1 MAAAA
6 AARGSVWEIQQRDVE
21 AAGLADADAG
31 AFVAALRSAVAV
43 ATGGPDAAWEAVAA
57 GVLRPEH
64 PHALHQL
71 VYYSVYAGWDRAA
84 RGPPP
89 YWFPSQIDTKQTNLG
104 RLMEAHG
111 PRLLGSS
118 YKDPVSSFHLF
129 HKFSVEHQEVYWS
142 MVLKEIS
149 IKFQQEPKSILDT
162 SDKSRKGGT
171 WLQGAVLNI
180 AECCLLP
187 WPSQNRTDDSTAI
200 VWRDEGLDNHP
211 VNRMSLKELR
221 NQVITVATALDTMF
235 QKGDRIAI
243 DMPMTCNA
251 VIIYLAIVLGGFVVV
266 SIADS
271 FAPQEIGTRMSVSKA
286 KAIFTQDFIIR
297 GGKKVPLY
305 SRVVQGTSSKAV
317 VIPATGGFLGVS
329 LRNGDMSWKDFLS
342 CAAGR
347 SSIYP
352 TVYQPSDAL
361 TNILFSSGTTGE
373 PKAIPWSQLSPIRC
387 TCDTWAHLDIQ
398 PQDIF
403 CWPTNLGWVMG
414 PILLY
419 SCFLSGATLALYH
432 GSPLGRG
439 FCKFVQDAGV
449 TILGSVP
456 SLVKSWKAGNFTEGL
471 HWTKIRVL
479 STTGEASDIDDDL
492 WLSSRASYKP
502 IIECC
507 GGTEL
512 ASSYIQGSLLRSQ
525 AFGAFSGASMS
536 TGFVILDEQGTPYP
550 DDVPCAGEVGLFPLY
565 FGATDRLLNADNNKV
580 YFDGMPI
587 YNGRQLRR
595 HGDIIQR
602 TVGGYYIVQGRADD
616 TMNLGGI
623 KVDPPIS
630 NVFNSL
636 LSPLNFMKLNKY
648 CSSYKQTS
656 SVEIERICNR
666 ADEALLETAAVSI
679 KPAGGGPEQLAILA
693 VLKDRSPPCDANV
706 LKSKFQR
713 AIQKN
718 LNPLFKVSYV
728 KIVPEFPR
736 TASNK
741 LLRRVLRDQ
750 LSKELSNRSKL

>member
-1 MAAAA
+1 MAAF
-6 AARGSVWEIQQRDVE
+6 ARGSVWEIQARDVE
-21 AAGLADADAG
+21 AAGLAAAHAG
-31 AFVAALRSAVAV
+31 PFLAALRSAVAS
-43 ATGGPDAAWEAVAA
+43 APDDAAAVWAAVAPA

-64 PHALHQL
+64 PHALHRL
-71 VYYSVYAGWDRAA
+71 VYYSVYANWDRAA

-89 YWFPSQIDTKQTNLG
+89 YWFPSPTDCKQTNLG
-104 RLMEAHG
+104 RVMEAHG
-111 PRLLGSS
+111 PKLLGSS
-118 YKDPVSSFHLF
+118 YKDPISSFDAF
-129 HKFSVEHQEVYWS
+129 YRFSVEHQEVYWS
-142 MVLKEIS
+142 MVLKELS
-149 IKFQQEPKSILDT
+149 VKFQREPKSILDS

-171 WLQGAVLNI
+171 WFQGAVLNI

-200 VWRDEGLDNHP
+200 VWRDEGLDDYP

-221 NQVITVATALDTMF
+221 SQVTTVANALDTMF
-235 QKGDRIAI
+235 RKGDRIAI

-251 VIIYLAIVLGGFVVV
+251 VIIYLAIILGGFVVV

-271 FAPQEIGTRMSVSKA
+271 FAPQEIGTRMAVSKA

-305 SRVVQGTSSKAV
+305 SRVMEGTSYKAI
-317 VIPATGGFLGVS
+317 VIPATGGCLGVN

-347 SSIYP
+347 SSIYSP
-352 TVYQPSDAL
+352 VYQSADAL

-373 PKAIPWSQLSPIRC
+373 PKAIPWTQLSPIRS
-387 TCDTWAHLDIQ
+387 TADAWAHLDVR
-398 PQDIF
+398 PQDIG

-414 PILLY
+414 PIILY
-419 SCFLSGATLALYH
+419 SCFLSGAALALYH

-449 TILGSVP
+449 NLLGTVP
-456 SLVKSWKAGNFTEGL
+456 SLMKSWKAGNFTEGID
-471 HWTKIRVL
+471 WTKIRVL
-479 STTGEASDIDDDL
+479 ATTGEASDIDDVL

-502 IIECC
+502 IVECC

-512 ASSYIQGSLLRSQ
+512 ASSYIQGSLLRPQ

-550 DDVPCAGEVGLFPLY
+550 DDLPCAGEVGLFPLY
-565 FGATDRLLNADNNKV
+565 FGATDWLLNADHNKA

-587 YNGRQLRR
+587 YKGRQLRR

-623 KVDPPIS
+623 K
-630 NVFNSL
+630 
-636 LSPLNFMKLNKY
+636 
-648 CSSYKQTS
+648 TS
-656 SVEIERICNR
+656 SVEIERVCNR
-666 ADEALLETAAVSI
+666 ADEGLLETAAVSI

-693 VLKDRSPPCDANV
+693 VLKDRSAPCDANL

-728 KIVPEFPR
+728 KVVPEFPR

-750 LSKELSNRSKL
+750 LKQELLNRSKL

>member
-1 MAAAA
+1 MEAAT
-6 AARGSVWEIQQRDVE
+6 ARGSVWEILPRDVE
-21 AAGLADADAG
+21 AAGLAAAEAG
-31 AFVAALRSAVAV
+31 AFVAALRSAAG
-43 ATGGPDAAWEAVAA
+43 AASGGGGPDAVWAAVAA
-57 GVLRPEH
+57 ARVLRPEH

-89 YWFPSQIDTKQTNLG
+89 YWFPSSIDTKQTNLG
-104 RLMEAHG
+104 RLMEAFG
-111 PRLLGSS
+111 PKLLGSS
-118 YKDPVSSFHLF
+118 YKDPISSFHLF

-149 IKFQQEPKSILDT
+149 VKFQQEPKSILDT

-171 WLQGAVLNI
+171 WFQGAVLNI

-187 WPSQNRTDDSTAI
+187 WPSLNRTDDSTAI
-200 VWRDEGLDNHP
+200 VWRDEGLDDYP

-221 NQVITVATALDTMF
+221 SQVITVATALDTMF

-243 DMPMTCNA
+243 DMPMTYNA
-251 VIIYLAIVLGGFVVV
+251 VIIYLAIILGGFVVV

-297 GGKKVPLY
+297 GKKVPLY

-317 VIPATGGFLGVS
+317 VIPATGGLLEVA

-342 CAAGR
+342 CAARR
-347 SSIYP
+347 SSIYSP
-352 TVYQPSDAL
+352 VYQSVDAL

-373 PKAIPWSQLSPIRC
+373 PKVIPWSQLSPMRC
-387 TCDTWAHLDIQ
+387 TADTWAHLDFQ
-398 PQDIF
+398 PQDIG

-414 PILLY
+414 PAILY
-419 SCFLSGATLALYH
+419 SCFLSGVTLALYH

-449 TILGSVP
+449 SVLGTVP

-471 HWTKIRVL
+471 DWSKIRVL
-479 STTGEASDIDDDL
+479 ATTGEASDIDDNL
-492 WLSSRASYKP
+492 WLSSRAFYKP

-507 GGTEL
+507 GGSEL
-512 ASSYIQGSLLRSQ
+512 ASAYIQGSLLRPQ

-536 TGFVILDEQGTPYP
+536 TKFVILDEQGTPYP

-565 FGATDRLLNADNNKV
+565 FGATDQLLNYDHNKV

-623 KVDPPIS
+623 K
-630 NVFNSL
+630 
-636 LSPLNFMKLNKY
+636 
-648 CSSYKQTS
+648 TS

-666 ADEALLETAAVSI
+666 ADEGLLETAAVSI
-679 KPAGGGPEQLAILA
+679 KPAGGGPEQLAVLA
-693 VLKDRSPPCDANV
+693 VLKDRSAPYDPNL

-728 KIVPEFPR
+728 KVVPEFPR

-750 LSKELSNRSKL
+750 LNQELPNRSKL

>member
-6 AARGSVWEIQQRDVE
+6 TRSSVWEIQPRDVE
-21 AAGLADADAG
+21 AAGLAAAEAG
-31 AFVAALRSAVAV
+31 AFLSALRSAAG
-43 ATGGPDAAWEAVAA
+43 AASGGRGPDAVWASVAAA

-89 YWFPSQIDTKQTNLG
+89 YWFPSPIDAKHTNIG
-104 RLMEAHG
+104 RLMEAFG
-111 PRLLGSS
+111 PKLLGPS
-118 YKDPVSSFHLF
+118 YKDPISSFHLF
-129 HKFSVEHQEVYWS
+129 HKFSVEQHEVYWP
-142 MVLKEIS
+142 MVLKEQS
-149 IKFQQEPKSILDT
+149 VKFQEEPKSILDT

-171 WLQGAVLNI
+171 WFQGAVLNI

-187 WPSQNRTDDSTAI
+187 WPSLNRTDDSTAI
-200 VWRDEGLDNHP
+200 VWRDEGLDDYP
-211 VNRMSLKELR
+211 VNHMSLKELR
-221 NQVITVATALDTMF
+221 SQVITVATALDTMF

-317 VIPATGGFLGVS
+317 VIPATGGFLKVA
-329 LRNGDMSWKDFLS
+329 LRDGDMSWKDFIS
-342 CAAGR
+342 CSAGR
-347 SSIYP
+347 SSIYSP
-352 TVYQPSDAL
+352 VYQSADAL

-387 TCDTWAHLDIQ
+387 AADTWAHLDVR
-398 PQDIF
+398 PQDIS

-414 PILLY
+414 PIILY
-419 SCFLSGATLALYH
+419 SCFLNGVTLALYH

-449 TILGSVP
+449 NVLGTVP
-456 SLVKSWKAGNFTEGL
+456 SLVKSWKAGNFTKGL
-471 HWTKIRVL
+471 DWSKIRVL
-479 STTGEASDIDDDL
+479 GTTGEASDIDDNL

-512 ASSYIQGSLLRSQ
+512 SSSYIQGSLLRPQ

-565 FGATDRLLNADNNKV
+565 FGATDRLLNSDHNKV

-602 TVGGYYIVQGRADD
+602 TVGGYYVVQGRADD

-623 KVDPPIS
+623 K
-630 NVFNSL
+630 
-636 LSPLNFMKLNKY
+636 
-648 CSSYKQTS
+648 TS

-666 ADEALLETAAVSI
+666 ADEGLLETAAVSV
-679 KPAGGGPEQLAILA
+679 KPAGGGPEQLAVLA
-693 VLKDRSPPCDANV
+693 VLKDRLAPYDANL
-706 LKSKFQR
+706 LKHKFQR

-728 KIVPEFPR
+728 KVVPEFPR

-750 LSKELSNRSKL
+750 LKQELSNRSKL

>member
-1 MAAAA
+1 MAAT
-6 AARGSVWEIQQRDVE
+6 ARGSVWEIQPRDVE
-21 AAGLADADAG
+21 TAAGLSAADAG
-31 AFVAALRSAVAV
+31 AFVAALRSAVSAGG
-43 ATGGPDAAWEAVAA
+43 AASGGPDAVWEAVAA
-57 GVLRPEH
+57 AGVMRPEH

-89 YWFPSQIDTKQTNLG
+89 YWFPSRIDTKQTNLG
-104 RLMEAHG
+104 RLMEANG
-111 PRLLGSS
+111 PRVLGSS
-118 YKDPVSSFHLF
+118 YKDPTSSFHLF
-129 HKFSVEHQEVYWS
+129 HKFSVEHQEAYWS
-142 MVLKEIS
+142 MVLKELS
-149 IKFQQEPKSILDT
+149 IKFQQEPKSILDA

-171 WLQGAVLNI
+171 WFQGAVLNI

-200 VWRDEGLDNHP
+200 VWRDEGLDDYP

-221 NQVITVATALDTMF
+221 DQVITVATVLDTMF

-251 VIIYLAIVLGGFVVV
+251 VIIYLAIVLGGYAVV

-286 KAIFTQDFIIR
+286 KAIFTQDFIVR

-305 SRVVQGTSSKAV
+305 SRVVKGTSSKAI
-317 VIPATGGFLGVS
+317 VIPASGGFLGVA
-329 LRNGDMSWKDFLS
+329 LRNGDVSWEDFLS
-342 CAAGR
+342 RAAG
-347 SSIYP
+347 SPSIYP
-352 TVYQPSDAL
+352 TVYQSSAAL

-373 PKAIPWSQLSPIRC
+373 PKAIPWSQLCPIRC
-387 TCDTWAHLDIQ
+387 ASDTWAHLDIR

-419 SCFLSGATLALYH
+419 SCFLSGAALALYH

-449 TILGSVP
+449 TVLGSVP
-456 SLVKSWKAGNFTEGL
+456 SLVKSWKAGNFTKGL
-471 HWTKIRVL
+471 DWTKIRVL

-512 ASSYIQGSLLRSQ
+512 ASSYIQGSLLRPQ

-550 DDVPCAGEVGLFPLY
+550 ENVPCAGEVGLFPLY

-595 HGDIIQR
+595 HGDIIRR
-602 TVGGYYIVQGRADD
+602 TVGGYYVVQGRADD

-623 KVDPPIS
+623 K
-630 NVFNSL
+630 
-636 LSPLNFMKLNKY
+636 
-648 CSSYKQTS
+648 TS

-693 VLKDRSPPCDANV
+693 VLKDRSAPCDANV

-750 LSKELSNRSKL
+750 LNKELSNRSKL

>member
-1 MAAAA
+1 MAAR
-6 AARGSVWEIQQRDVE
+6 ARGSVWEIQHGDLE
-21 AAGLADADAG
+21 AAGLAAAEAG
-31 AFVAALRSAVAV
+31 AFLAALRSAAAAAGPGATGDAVWAAV
-43 ATGGPDAAWEAVAA
+43 AAA

-71 VYYSVYAGWDRAA
+71 VYYSAYAGWDRAA

-89 YWFPSQIDTKQTNLG
+89 YWFPSPIECKQTNLG
-104 RLMEAHG
+104 RFMEENG
-111 PRLLGSS
+111 PKLLGSS
-118 YKDPVSSFHLF
+118 YKDPISSFNHF
-129 HKFSVEHQEVYWS
+129 YRFSVENQEVYWS
-142 MVLKEIS
+142 MVLKQLAV
-149 IKFQQEPKSILDT
+149 KFQQEPKAILST
-162 SDKSRKGGT
+162 SDRSKKGGT

-187 WPSQNRTDDSTAI
+187 CPSLKRTDDSTAI
-200 VWRDEGLDNHP
+200 IWREEGLDDHP

-221 NQVITVATALDTMF
+221 SQVITVANALDTMF
-235 QKGDRIAI
+235 HKGDRIAI
-243 DMPMTCNA
+243 DMPMTCDA

-271 FAPQEIGTRMSVSKA
+271 FAPQEIGTRMGVSKA

-317 VIPATGGFLGVS
+317 VIPATGGYLGVT
-329 LRNGDMSWKDFLS
+329 LRNGDVSWKDFLS
-342 CAAGR
+342 RAAGR
-347 SSIYP
+347 SS
-352 TVYQPSDAL
+352 VYSPAYQSADAMI
-361 TNILFSSGTTGE
+361 NILFSSGTTGE
-373 PKAIPWSQLSPIRC
+373 PKAIPWTQLSPMRC
-387 TCDTWAHLDIQ
+387 AADTWAHLDVR
-398 PQDIF
+398 PQDIG

-414 PILLY
+414 PIILY
-419 SCFLSGATLALYH
+419 SCFLNGATLALYH
-432 GSPLGRG
+432 GSPLGRD

-449 TILGSVP
+449 TVLGTVP
-456 SLVKSWKAGNFTEGL
+456 SLVKSWKAGNCTKGL
-471 HWTKIRVL
+471 DWTKIRVL
-479 STTGEASDIDDDL
+479 GTTGEASDIDDNL
-492 WLSSRASYKP
+492 WLTSRAAYKP
-502 IIECC
+502 IVECC

-512 ASSYIQGSLLRSQ
+512 ASSYIQGSLLQQQ

-550 DDVPCAGEVGLFPLY
+550 DDVPCAGEVGLFPVY
-565 FGATDRLLNADNNKV
+565 FGATSWLLNADHNKV

-587 YNGRQLRR
+587 YKGRQLRR

-623 KVDPPIS
+623 K
-630 NVFNSL
+630 
-636 LSPLNFMKLNKY
+636 
-648 CSSYKQTS
+648 TS
-656 SVEIERICNR
+656 SVEIERVCNR
-666 ADEALLETAAVSI
+666 ADEGLLETAAVSI
-679 KPAGGGPEQLAILA
+679 KPAGGGPEHLAILA
-693 VLKDRSPPCDANV
+693 VLKDRSAQYDVNL

-728 KIVPEFPR
+728 KVVPEFPR

-750 LSKELSNRSKL
+750 LKQELSNHSKL